1 MKAIVTL
8 TMNPALDVSTAVERV
23 VSTHKLRCGPARV
36 DPGGGGVN
44 VARVVHRLG
53 GEARALYAAGGP
65 TGHAYRQLVEAEG
78 VSGVA
83 IAIEG
88 STRQDFTVDE
98 TESGEQYRFVLQGPK
113 LAELEWRRCLEVL
126 AEHVAPGSLV
136 VASGSLPP
144 GVPDDFYGRVARLVR
159 EREAR
164 CVLDTSGEALRVA
177 LAEGVWLVKPN
188 RRELRGL
195 TGAALET
202 PEEQERAAR
211 ALVEGGQAEI
221 VALTLGADGAL
232 LAWSGGALRLPAPE
246 VEMQSA
252 VGAGDS
258 FVGAMVLALARGR
271 ALEEAFRYACAA
283 GAAALLTPATEL
295 CRREDV
301 ERLERELAEEQ
312 ARPA

>member
-8 TMNPALDVSTAVERV
+8 TMNPALDVSTAVARV

-78 VSGVA
+78 ASGVA

-113 LAELEWRRCLEVL
+113 LAEPEWRRCLEVL

-159 EREAR
+159 EREAH
-164 CVLDTSGEALRVA
+164 CVLDTSGEALRLA

-195 TGAALET
+195 TGADLET